1 MSRTYRSTTY
11 HWLRRP
17 KGRINAKR
25 NNARA
30 GAVPPDPWDDIPHGK
45 ECGMP
50 FNIALKLAKRG
61 MKRQEAVERISR
73 KFHLAKHAAI
83 QIAYDAYTYHRRRTL
98 PWRWFDVYFLDPR
111 R

>member
-30 GAVPPDPWDDIPHGK
+30 GAVPPDPWDDITSADKDCDHVNFG
-45 ECGMP
+45 G
-50 FNIALKLAKRG
+50 
-61 MKRQEAVERISR
+61 
-73 KFHLAKHAAI
+73 
-83 QIAYDAYTYHRRRTL
+83 TYNLMSDTKMSSK
-98 PWRWFDVYFLDPR
+98 
-111 R
+111 